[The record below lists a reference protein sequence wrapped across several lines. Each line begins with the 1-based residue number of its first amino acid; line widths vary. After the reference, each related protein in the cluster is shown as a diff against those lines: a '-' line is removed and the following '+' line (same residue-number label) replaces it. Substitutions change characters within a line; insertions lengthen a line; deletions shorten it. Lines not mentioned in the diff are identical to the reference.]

1 MPKPH
6 LRRAINYP
14 LMSQHPLGLFWDYP
28 KSGTLSCPVLSLW
41 LALARVAGRRP
52 SRPETTFSYS

>member
-14 LMSQHPLGLFWDYP
+14 FMSQLPLGLFWDYP

-41 LALARVAGRRP
+41 LALARCGRP
-52 SRPETTFSYS
+52 AP